1 MPSTSNFDLTYNQQ
15 NVVAGGALSN
25 PAATTGTSTGTG
37 VTKIIQGTNVTISPT
52 SGVGDV
58 TISATAGGTGTV
70 TEVKG
75 QGSVN
80 GITLTGDVTTSG
92 YLTLGGTLGS
102 IANTQLS
109 NSTITIAG
117 NSTALGGTVTQDQI
131 TGLSATTAGI
141 VKHTSTANTL
151 ALATAGTDYSAG
163 TSALATGIVKST
175 TSTGALSIATNT
187 DVSNTFP
194 TSSTANQVYAT
205 PNGTTGVPTLRS
217 LVSADIPSLNYV
229 ASSGGTATNLTLAGT
244 LKDSNSS
251 SAGTSGQVLSST
263 ATGTKWIT
271 PSSGGNVTGTGTSTS
286 GNFAAFNNGSATGI
300 NDTGY
305 SPSSFISATATQTPH
320 YVLAGPSSGSAAAPT
335 FRAIVPSDVPTLNQ
349 NTTGTAANVTGVVAV
364 ANGGTGTATP
374 SLVAGTGISVTG
386 SFPNQTITNT
396 TPALPSG
403 GSISQTILKNS
414 SGAGWYTEHFNV
426 KVFGATGDGS
436 TDDHTAVNSAISAL
450 NLAGGGTLY
459 FPYGTYKMTSAITTI
474 TVPCR
479 VIGDGINASTIN
491 QTSTSDALVISTSSQ
506 CIVQDITLQCTSSYN
521 ALTLTAPSGGF
532 NSRSI
537 INNVNVGGTP
547 AIGFNFNEAFAVVTN
562 CTVTG
567 AIGIKMQNLV
577 NPDESA
583 GMITQCQINTNGG
596 TAIALYADGVQVIDN
611 YFYDNNYAVEIFVNN
626 STGTLSDFW
635 ITNNHIEYCL
645 ISAIRFN
652 NTSTGSGNYLVNVLI
667 SNNEIAWSPPSGV
680 SSTPTCN
687 GVDQSGTLTS
697 IQWLQD
703 FTISD
708 NVFNTNVD
716 NIRLTYASNGTI
728 VGNAMNTCTN
738 GIYLDTN
745 TSNIVA
751 KDNLIVNATTAA
763 TDNGSSNLVGN
774 DVGYTSVPTLTGGSA
789 TETKYLSVTQSVLG
803 KKPDGVSAQV
813 TSDPTVGCYYNWDD
827 SGNSKTQVAIVFFK
841 YSGGNLSSGAV
852 RYTLRCGP

>member
-58 TISATAGGTGTV
+58 TISATAGSTGTV

-141 VKHTSTANTL
+141 VKHTTSANTL
-151 ALATAGTDYSAG
+151 ALATAGTDYVIPSGSITGTAG
-163 TSALATGIVKST
+163 NITATSNSTLTTLSALSLPGSQVSGNISGNAANITATSNST
-175 TSTGALSIATNT
+175 LTTLSALSLPG
-187 DVSNTFP
+187 S
-194 TSSTANQVYAT
+194 QV
-205 PNGTTGVPTLRS
+205 
-217 LVSADIPSLNYV
+217 
-229 ASSGGTATNLTLAGT
+229 
-244 LKDSNSS
+244 
-251 SAGTSGQVLSST
+251 
-263 ATGTKWIT
+263 
-271 PSSGGNVTGTGTSTS
+271 S
-286 GNFAAFNNGSATGI
+286 GN
-300 NDTGY
+300 
-305 SPSSFISATATQTPH
+305 IS
-320 YVLAGPSSGSAAAPT
+320 G
-335 FRAIVPSDVPTLNQ
+335 N
-349 NTTGTAANVTGVVAV
+349 AANVTGVVAIT
-364 ANGGTGTATP
+364 NGGTGATSASAARTNLGAGTVTSVGTSGSVNGITLSGGTITTSGTITLGGTLGSIANSQLSNSSITVSAGTGLSGGGTV
-374 SLVAGTGISVTG
+374 SLGGTTTLTNAGVTGLTAGTGISLSGSTG
-386 SFPNQTITNT
+386 NVTITNT
-396 TPALPSG
+396 TSALPSG
-403 GSISQTILKNS
+403 ASTSQSLLYGTS
-414 SGAGWYTEHFNV
+414 SAGWYTEQFNV
-426 KVFGATGDGS
+426 KAFGATGNGS
-436 TDDHTAVNSAISAL
+436 TDDHVAINNAIAAL
-450 NLAGGGTLY
+450 NAAGGGTLF

-479 VIGDGINASTIN
+479 VRGDGINVSTIN
-491 QTSTSDALVISTSSQ
+491 QTSTSDALVISTSLQ

-521 ALTLTAPSGGF
+521 ALTITAPSGSF

-537 INNVNVGGTP
+537 VNNVNVGGTP

-567 AIGIKMQNLV
+567 TIGIKMQNLI

-667 SNNEIAWSPPSGV
+667 SNNEIAWSPPSP
-680 SSTPTCN
+680 STATCN

-852 RYTLRCGP
+852 RITARVGP

>member
-141 VKHTSTANTL
+141 VKHTTSANTL
-151 ALATAGTDYSAG
+151 ALATAGTDYVIPSGSITGTAG
-163 TSALATGIVKST
+163 NITATSNSTLTTLSALSLPGSQVSGNISGNAANITATSNST
-175 TSTGALSIATNT
+175 LTTLSALSLPG
-187 DVSNTFP
+187 S
-194 TSSTANQVYAT
+194 QV
-205 PNGTTGVPTLRS
+205 
-217 LVSADIPSLNYV
+217 
-229 ASSGGTATNLTLAGT
+229 
-244 LKDSNSS
+244 
-251 SAGTSGQVLSST
+251 
-263 ATGTKWIT
+263 
-271 PSSGGNVTGTGTSTS
+271 S
-286 GNFAAFNNGSATGI
+286 GN
-300 NDTGY
+300 
-305 SPSSFISATATQTPH
+305 IS
-320 YVLAGPSSGSAAAPT
+320 G
-335 FRAIVPSDVPTLNQ
+335 N
-349 NTTGTAANVTGVVAV
+349 AANVTGVVAIT
-364 ANGGTGTATP
+364 NGGTGATSASAARTNLGAGTVTSVGTSGSVNGITLSGGTITTSGTITLGGTLGSIANSQLSNSSITVSAGTGLSGGGTV
-374 SLVAGTGISVTG
+374 SLGGTTTLTNAGVTGLTAGTGISLSGSTG
-386 SFPNQTITNT
+386 NVTITNT
-396 TPALPSG
+396 TSALPSG
-403 GSISQTILKNS
+403 ASTSQSLLYGTS
-414 SGAGWYTEHFNV
+414 SAGWYTEQFNV
-426 KVFGATGDGS
+426 KAFGATGNGS
-436 TDDHTAVNSAISAL
+436 TDDHVAINNAIAAL
-450 NLAGGGTLY
+450 NAAGGGTLF

-479 VIGDGINASTIN
+479 VRGDGINVSTIN
-491 QTSTSDALVISTSSQ
+491 QTSTSDALVISTSLQ

-521 ALTLTAPSGGF
+521 ALTITAPSGSF

-537 INNVNVGGTP
+537 VNNVNVGGTP

-567 AIGIKMQNLV
+567 TIGIKMQNLI

-667 SNNEIAWSPPSGV
+667 SNNEIAWSPPSP
-680 SSTPTCN
+680 STATCN

-852 RYTLRCGP
+852 RITARVGP

>member
-58 TISATAGGTGTV
+58 TISATAGSTGTV

-141 VKHTSTANTL
+141 VKHTTSANTL
-151 ALATAGTDYSAG
+151 ALATAGTDYVIPSGSITGTAG
-163 TSALATGIVKST
+163 NITATSNSTLTTLSALSLPGSQVSGNISGNAANITATSNST
-175 TSTGALSIATNT
+175 LTTLSALSLPG
-187 DVSNTFP
+187 S
-194 TSSTANQVYAT
+194 QV
-205 PNGTTGVPTLRS
+205 
-217 LVSADIPSLNYV
+217 
-229 ASSGGTATNLTLAGT
+229 
-244 LKDSNSS
+244 
-251 SAGTSGQVLSST
+251 
-263 ATGTKWIT
+263 
-271 PSSGGNVTGTGTSTS
+271 S
-286 GNFAAFNNGSATGI
+286 GN
-300 NDTGY
+300 
-305 SPSSFISATATQTPH
+305 IS
-320 YVLAGPSSGSAAAPT
+320 G
-335 FRAIVPSDVPTLNQ
+335 N
-349 NTTGTAANVTGVVAV
+349 AANVTGVVAIT
-364 ANGGTGTATP
+364 NGGTGATSASAARTNLGAGTVTSVGTSGSVNGITLSGGTITTSGTITLGGTLGSIANSQLSNSSITVSAGTGLSGGGTV
-374 SLVAGTGISVTG
+374 SLGGTTTLTNAGVTGLTAGTGISLSGSTG
-386 SFPNQTITNT
+386 NVTITNT
-396 TPALPSG
+396 TSALPSG
-403 GSISQTILKNS
+403 ASTSQSLLYGTS
-414 SGAGWYTEHFNV
+414 SAGWYTEQFNV
-426 KVFGATGDGS
+426 KAFGATGNGS
-436 TDDHTAVNSAISAL
+436 TDDHVAINNAIAAL
-450 NLAGGGTLY
+450 NAAGGGTLF

-479 VIGDGINASTIN
+479 VRGDGINVSTIN
-491 QTSTSDALVISTSSQ
+491 QTSTSDALVISTSLQ

-521 ALTLTAPSGGF
+521 ALTITAPSGSF

-537 INNVNVGGTP
+537 VNNVNVGGTP
-547 AIGFNFNEAFAVVTN
+547 AIGFNFNEAFAVVTS

-567 AIGIKMQNLV
+567 TIGIKMQNLI

-667 SNNEIAWSPPSGV
+667 SNNEIAWSPPSP
-680 SSTPTCN
+680 STATCN

-852 RYTLRCGP
+852 RITARVGP